1 MVLIASASASDHR
14 HRRAAKSSRPDA
26 PAAPPTPTPAAK
38 PSASAA
44 LHPFS
49 FSWGAQRRL
58 RCSKD
63 GAPVYHSASPHTPSP
78 DKEKPKPLPLQQ
90 DPARGCSSRPQRPRN
105 LRPLRYAASRPEG
118 AAGPHAA
125 LQSPKPAHAPPRKRG
140 FAVALTPDEI
150 AHDFAAIRRCA
161 PRPAPAAAAR
171 RSSKKRTNRVQ
182 NAIDAMCPGLTL
194 LNVDLDNYKIEER
207 GQKK

>member
-1 MVLIASASASDHR
+1 MVLIASASDHR

-26 PAAPPTPTPAAK
+26 PAAPPTSTPAAK
-38 PSASAA
+38 ASASAG

-63 GAPVYHSASPHTPSP
+63 GAPVYDSASPQHPHTPSP
-78 DKEKPKPLPLQQ
+78 DKEKPKPLPLPQ
-90 DPARGCSSRPQRPRN
+90 DPPPGYSSRPQRPRN

-125 LQSPKPAHAPPRKRG
+125 LQSPKPAQAPPRKRG
-140 FAVALTPDEI
+140 FAVALTPEEI

-161 PRPAPAAAAR
+161 PRPAPAAAR

-194 LNVDLDNYKIEER
+194 LNVDLDNYKIEEVDTAF
-207 GQKK
+207 